1 MRRHYAPLGMSFIAG
16 DRLAVFDDSKCEHLA
31 ERKGRTVYIYDHDCL
46 DEITEALSVGDEDPQ
61 C

>member
-1 MRRHYAPLGMSFIAG
+1 MAFIAG
-16 DRLAVFDDSKCEHLA
+16 ECLAVFDGSKCEHLA

-46 DEITEALSVGDEDPQ
+46 DEITEALSAGNEDPQ